1 MTYNASEIAEILK
14 TSQPAHPKAEIDTL
28 LIDSRMLGDAANT
41 LFFAITT
48 PTNDGHRYIAD
59 LYRQGVRNFVVSALP
74 EGEYPEANFFVVPK
88 VVKAMQQL
96 ARHHR
101 RRFDIPMIAITGSRG
116 KTIIKE
122 WLYQML
128 QGDYHIA
135 RSPRSYNS
143 QLGVPLSL
151 WSIDDDT
158 TLGIIEAGVSL
169 PGEMTSLQ
177 AMIAP
182 TIGIISNIG
191 DEHRRGFP
199 SIEAKAA
206 EKVSLF
212 RKCDTVIYDAD
223 DPIVSKAIDE
233 ACLSAKEIGW
243 SRTDPEVTLY
253 IKDIVKR
260 NSTTTIYYSYIQL
273 AGEVTI
279 PFTTDADVQNA
290 IHVLASMLILG
301 MSQREIQRR
310 MCELR
315 QVDTRLNVIDGVNNC
330 QIVNDTYTADFHS
343 LAPALDF
350 MARQSSRRRTSMVI
364 LSDLKHES
372 LAPEGEYAAAARLL
386 SLRGVRRIVGIGEE
400 ISRYINQFGP
410 EAVAYTSTD
419 EFLHHLSPGDY
430 VDEAILIKGAPEFHF
445 ERIAQALEAKHHET
459 VLEVNLDALV
469 NNFNVYRSMLFPKT
483 GIVAMVK
490 ASGYGAGVVELAK
503 TLQAQGAA
511 YLAVAVVDEG
521 VELRQAGITMPIM
534 VMNPKVVSYRTL
546 FANRLEPVI
555 YTFAMLRDVVRE
567 ARKDGLAHYPIH
579 LKLDT
584 GMHRLGFLEE
594 DIPGLA
600 SELMRQDSVA
610 LRSIFSHLATA
621 DCPDM
626 EEYTKA
632 QLDTF
637 QRATDLLQS
646 VYPHRILRH
655 ILNTAG
661 IERFRAHQY
670 DMVRLGIGL
679 YGITPEPWLGDT
691 QPLASLRPVSTLRT
705 VIISIKTWPR
715 GTAIGYGR
723 RTILGHDAQVATVP
737 IGYAD
742 GLNRHCGNG
751 HINVLVN
758 GVQCPT
764 VGNICMDMCM
774 IDVTGANARVGDSVE
789 VFGEHQPISLIADA
803 IDTIPYE
810 VLTAVSPRV
819 KRVYF
824 RE

>member
-1 MTYNASEIAEILK
+1 MPCNASEIAKILK
-14 TSQPAHPKAEIDTL
+14 TPQPSHPDSQIDNL
-28 LIDSRMLGDAANT
+28 LIDSRMLGEADNT
-41 LFFAITT
+41 LFFAIKT
-48 PTNDGHRYIAD
+48 PTNNGHRYIAD
-59 LYRQGVRNFVVSALP
+59 LYSRGVRNFVVTKMPDGDLP
-74 EGEYPEANFFVVPK
+74 DANFFVVPNA
-88 VVKAMQQL
+88 VKALQQL
-96 ARHHR
+96 AAAHR
-101 RRFDIPMIAITGSRG
+101 RRYDIPMIAITGSRG
-116 KTIIKE
+116 KTIVKE

-128 QGDYHIA
+128 QPDYRIA

-158 TLGIIEAGVSL
+158 TLAIIEAGVSL

-177 AMIAP
+177 SMIAP
-182 TIGIISNIG
+182 TIGIITNIG

-212 RKCDTVIYDAD
+212 RQCDTVIFDAD
-223 DPIVSKAIDE
+223 DPIVARAIDD
-233 ACLSAKEIGW
+233 ACLSSKLVGW
-243 SRTDPEVTLY
+243 SSTNPEAPLY
-253 IKDIVKR
+253 IKGVIRRAD
-260 NSTTTIYYSYIQL
+260 STTIDYSYIGLNGQ
-273 AGEVTI
+273 VTI
-279 PFTTDADVQNA
+279 PLTGDANLQNA
-290 IHVLASMLILG
+290 IHVLTTMLVLG
-301 MSQREIQRR
+301 VPQAVTAER
-310 MCELR
+310 MGHLTP
-315 QVDTRLNVIDGVNNC
+315 VNTRLNVIDGVNNC

-350 MARQSSRRRTSMVI
+350 MSRQSSRRRTPMVI

-372 LAPEGEYAAAARLL
+372 QTPEGEYAAAARLL
-386 SLRGVRRIVGIGEE
+386 ALRGISRIIGIGPE
-400 ISRYINQFGP
+400 ISKHINLFGP
-410 EAVAYTSTD
+410 QATAYPITD
-419 EFLHHLSPGDY
+419 DFLSHLSPSDY

-469 NNFNVYRSMLFPKT
+469 NNFNVYRSMLLPST

-534 VMNPKVVSYRTL
+534 VMNPKVVNYRAL

-555 YTFAMLRDVVRE
+555 YSFDMLSDVVRE
-567 ARKDGLAHYPIH
+567 AAKAGLTSYPIH
-579 LKLDT
+579 IKLDT
-584 GMHRLGFLEE
+584 GMHRLGFLED
-594 DIPGLA
+594 DIPQLA
-600 SELMRQDSVA
+600 KELIKQDTVEP
-610 LRSIFSHLATA
+610 RSIFSHLATA

-626 EEYTKA
+626 EQYTLE

-637 QRATDLLQS
+637 RRATDLLQS
-646 VYPHRILRH
+646 VYPKRILRH

-679 YGITPEPWLGDT
+679 YGITPEPWLGET
-691 QPLASLRPVSTLRT
+691 APLSALRPVSSLRT
-705 VIISIKTWPR
+705 VIISIKTWTR
-715 GTAIGYGR
+715 GTAIGYSRRGLLGR
-723 RTILGHDAQVATVP
+723 ETRIATIP

-751 HINVLVN
+751 HISVLVN

-764 VGNICMDMCM
+764 VGNICMDLCM
-774 IDVTGANARVGDSVE
+774 IDVTEAHAQVGDSVE
-789 VFGEHQPISLIADA
+789 IFGENQPIALIADA